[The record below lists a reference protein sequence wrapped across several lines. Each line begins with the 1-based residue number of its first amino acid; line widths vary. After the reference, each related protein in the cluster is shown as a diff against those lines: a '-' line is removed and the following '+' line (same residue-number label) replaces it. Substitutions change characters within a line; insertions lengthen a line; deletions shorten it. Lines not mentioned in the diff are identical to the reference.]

1 MNVSDLSSL
10 IYALA
15 AMFAA
20 LAKLL
25 RSVLRPPRRR

>member
-1 MNVSDLSSL
+1 MNTSDLSSL

-15 AMFAA
+15 AMMAA

-25 RSVLRPPRRR
+25 RSAQRLPRKR

>member
-1 MNVSDLSSL
+1 MIVSDVTELL
-10 IYALA
+10 YALA

-25 RSVLRPPRRR
+25 RSVRRPP